1 MNNAD
6 DTSFGSKV
14 KSVGRNSDLLQS
26 CYICLENVRKNQ
38 TSIHC
43 NCDAVFCDSCLG
55 AYVRLQIT
63 EGRWKVEC
71 ANCSLLMPEDL
82 IQKFL
87 QDYPLLQDH
96 FNRLVIDAQR
106 DPLAKTCPNCCAQN
120 RVKSQRAKQVTC
132 HECQFIWCFRCHAP
146 WHKGLTCKDFKQGSK
161 MFKKWTKGTT
171 RGVANARPCPKCKVF
186 IQRLEGCDHMS
197 CPRCRTSF
205 CYLCGER
212 IRHSKLL
219 GGHWSIYSVLGC
231 TAIYK
236 KNQPVQRKLIRGC
249 LLGIVLIS
257 LPVMAVMFAAASPML
272 GIFYLQKHIRKR

>member
-6 DTSFGSKV
+6 DTSFGSKA
-14 KSVGRNSDLLQS
+14 KSIGSNSDLLQS

-120 RVKSQRAKQVTC
+120 RVKNQRAKQITC

-146 WHKGLTCKDFKQGSK
+146 WHKGLTCKDFKRGSK

-205 CYLCGER
+205 CYLCGE
-212 IRHSKLL
+212 KL
-219 GGHWSIYSVLGC
+219 HHF
-231 TAIYK
+231 
-236 KNQPVQRKLIRGC
+236 P
-249 LLGIVLIS
+249 
-257 LPVMAVMFAAASPML
+257 
-272 GIFYLQKHIRKR
+272 